1 MFKADDEVI
10 VEKFKKLNSRIDVA
24 DMLEVDEQS
33 LRYFLF
39 VKRPENLYKTFCIP
53 KKKGG
58 NRIIS
63 APNIKLKKIQS
74 KLAYILQLIYEP
86 KVCAFGFVKDR
97 NIVDNARKHTK
108 KQEILNIDLK
118 DFFTQF
124 HFGRVRGMLMAKPYS
139 IGIEAATTIA
149 QIACYNGKL
158 PQGAPTSP
166 ILTNMLCVPLDNSL
180 MQFAKKYGL
189 TFTRYADDL
198 TFSSYK
204 ECLFEEIVYKVDD
217 KLILCEELQKIFEK
231 HNIIV
236 NKNKI
241 TLRNRFSR
249 QETTGIIVNRFPN
262 VKREYYKQL
271 RAILYNCSTA
281 GVYNAAK
288 KYIDLGLCHNSK
300 IIAYKDKP
308 ESEELVVNWFK
319 MVIKGKITFIK
330 QVKGQEHPSFYALAS
345 KANEVFKEELFDLS
359 YFDKLNSILRNNVF
373 IVQERPSDNIRQG
386 SAFYVSN
393 IGLFTSY
400 HVTETNAFFELYSS
414 IGQKTN
420 HIISNE
426 LNLKS
431 DNKDIDYSLFDIRVN
446 DAIDLNIG
454 DSSSLAIGDS
464 VIIAGFPDYKAGD
477 SITTQTCQIV
487 SISTLFG
494 APFYKVSGRIIHG
507 ASGGVVL
514 NSRCEVVGI
523 IKGGIV
529 TLEDDSNNDNQG
541 FLPIHIVVKDLK
553 EKNII

>member
-10 VEKFKKLNSRIDVA
+10 IEKFKKLNSRIDIA
-24 DMLEVDEQS
+24 DLLEIDDQS

-39 VKRPENLYKTFCIP
+39 VKRPENLYKTFCVP

-74 KLAYILQLIYEP
+74 KLAYVLQLIYEP
-86 KVCAFGFVKDR
+86 KVCAFGFVKKR
-97 NIVDNARKHTK
+97 NIVDNAKRHTK

-124 HFGRVRGMLMAKPYS
+124 HFGRVRGMLMAKPYNL
-139 IGIEAATTIA
+139 GKEAATTIA
-149 QIACYNGKL
+149 QIACHNGIL

-180 MQFAKKYGL
+180 MLFAKKHGL
-189 TFTRYADDL
+189 TYTRYADDL

-204 ECLFEEIVYKVDD
+204 ACLFEEIVFKADG

-241 TLRNRFSR
+241 TLRNRFTR
-249 QETTGIIVNRFPN
+249 QETTGIIVNRYPN

-271 RAILYNCSTA
+271 RAILYNCGVV
-281 GVYNAAK
+281 GVYNTAK

-300 IIAYKDKP
+300 IIECKDNP
-308 ESEELVVNWFK
+308 EREELIVNWFK
-319 MVIKGKITFIK
+319 MVIKGKIAFIK
-330 QVKGQEHPSFYALAS
+330 QVKVQEHPSFYVLAS

-359 YFDKLNSILRNNVF
+359 YFDKLNSILRNNMF
-373 IVQERPSDNIRQG
+373 IVQERSSDNIRQG

-393 IGLFTSY
+393 VGVFTSY
-400 HVTETNAFFELYSS
+400 HVTENNAFFNLYSS
-414 IGQKTN
+414 TGQKTN
-420 HIISNE
+420 YIISNE

-431 DNKDIDYSLFDIRVN
+431 DNDEIDYSLFNIKVN
-446 DAIDLNIG
+446 GAIDLNIG
-454 DSSSLAIGDS
+454 DSSTLTIGDS
-464 VIIAGFPDYKAGD
+464 VTIAGFPDYKIGD

-507 ASGGVVL
+507 ASGGIVL

-529 TLEDDSNNDNQG
+529 TLEEDADNDNQG
-541 FLPIHIVVKDLK
+541 FLPIHIVVDDLK
-553 EKNII
+553 KKQVI

>member
-1 MFKADDEVI
+1 MFKVDDEVI
-10 VEKFKKLNSRIDVA
+10 IKKFKKLNSRIDVA

-39 VKRPENLYKTFCIP
+39 VKRPENLYRTFCVP
-53 KKKGG
+53 KRKGG

-97 NIVDNARKHTK
+97 NIVDNAKKHIK

-139 IGIEAATTIA
+139 LGVEAATTIA

-180 MQFAKKYGL
+180 MRFAKKHGL
-189 TFTRYADDL
+189 TYTRYADDL

-204 ECLFEEIVYKVDD
+204 ACLFEEVVFKTDD

-241 TLRNRFSR
+241 TLRNRFAR
-249 QETTGIIVNRFPN
+249 QETTGIIVNKFPN

-271 RAILYNCSTA
+271 RAILYNCSA
-281 GVYNAAK
+281 MGVCNTAK
-288 KYIDLGLCHNSK
+288 KYIVAC
-300 IIAYKDKP
+300 KDKP
-308 ESEELVVNWFK
+308 ESEELIVNWFK
-319 MVIKGKITFIK
+319 MVIKGKVTFIK

-345 KANEVFKEELFDLS
+345 KANEVFKEDLFDLS

-373 IVQERPSDNIRQG
+373 VVQERSSDNIRQG

-393 IGLFTSY
+393 VGLFTSY
-400 HVTETNAFFELYSS
+400 HVTETDAFFELYNS

-420 HIISNE
+420 YIISNE

-431 DNKDIDYSLFDIRVN
+431 DNKEIDYSLFDIKVTE
-446 DAIDLNIG
+446 AIDLNIG

-464 VIIAGFPDYKAGD
+464 VTIAGFPDYKEGD

-529 TLEDDSNNDNQG
+529 TLEEDAGNDNQG
-541 FLPIHIVVKDLK
+541 FLPIHVVVNDLK
-553 EKNII
+553 NKNVL